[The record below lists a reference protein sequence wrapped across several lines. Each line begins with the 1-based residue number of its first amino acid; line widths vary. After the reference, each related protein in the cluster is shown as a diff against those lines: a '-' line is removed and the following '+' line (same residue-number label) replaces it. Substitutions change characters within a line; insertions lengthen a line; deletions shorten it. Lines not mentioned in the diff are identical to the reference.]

1 MEIKRVR
8 KHAELG
14 SFFVEVTIYVDGD
27 GGMRKITSKMID
39 LGEIKRF
46 LQICKD
52 LRGIGSVHTMQ
63 AIRQMKDGK
72 TLEGWFERYLFDG
85 YWPSLAR
92 LSNYK
97 IFQIAEDGVY
107 EVEIAE

>member
-1 MEIKRVR
+1 MEIKRVK
-8 KHAELG
+8 KHADVG
-14 SFFVEVTIYVDGD
+14 NFFVEAIIYVSGD

-39 LGEIKRF
+39 LDEVKRF

-52 LRGIGSVHTMQ
+52 LRGIGMVSTMQ

-72 TLEGWFERYLFDG
+72 TLEGWFEKYLFDG

-92 LSNYK
+92 LSNYN

-107 EVEIAE
+107 QVEIPE